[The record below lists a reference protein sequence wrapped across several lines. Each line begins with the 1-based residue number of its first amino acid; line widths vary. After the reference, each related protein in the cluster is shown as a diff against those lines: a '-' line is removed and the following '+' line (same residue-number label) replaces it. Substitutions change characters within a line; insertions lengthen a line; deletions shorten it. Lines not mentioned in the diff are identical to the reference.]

1 MAGVVKPAAAPS
13 VGERVLVRV
22 RSLASSGA
30 GVADLPDGRVA
41 FVQRTAPGDLVE
53 ARIVKLR
60 PRWGEARLLE
70 VLEAGPSRLE
80 APCPLFDR
88 CGGCSL
94 QHLGYDE
101 QLRWKRTFVADA
113 MARIGG
119 LEAPVPAVVPS
130 PRQTGYRN
138 RVTFTVRA
146 LAKDRFVAGFHA
158 LGNPDRIVDV
168 GTECLLPEPPILEA
182 WAAIRGALRSGALP
196 LQERGELRLT
206 LRSLEAGVVLL
217 VKGGGPGWD
226 PALLLAQVP
235 GLLGVW
241 YHASGERAPVQVA
254 GGPVH
259 EAWGEDRVPMA
270 GQAFLQVNR
279 GAAESL
285 TAFVLAQAGAP
296 ARAIDAYCGI
306 GVYGRALAR
315 RGWEV
320 EGIELDADAC
330 AGARHDAPAGFR
342 VWEGR
347 AEDRLAELL
356 PADLVVL
363 NPPRTGLHEGV
374 LAALTRRL
382 PSTVVYVSCDPAT
395 LARDAGRLKEA
406 YRLVDIRSFDL
417 FPQTSHV
424 ETVAVLI
431 PRGGK

>member
-1 MAGVVKPAAAPS
+1 MAGVVTPGAGPS

-60 PRWGEARLLE
+60 PRWGEARLE
-70 VLEAGPSRLE
+70 DVLEAGPSRVA

-94 QHLGYDE
+94 QHLGYEE

-119 LEAPVPAVVPS
+119 MDAAVPEVIAS
-130 PRQTGYRN
+130 PRRTGYRN

-146 LAKDRFVAGFHA
+146 LPRDRFVAGFHA

-168 GTECLLPEPPILEA
+168 GTECLLPEPPIPEA
-182 WAAIRGALRSGALP
+182 WSAIRGALRSGALP
-196 LQERGELRLT
+196 LPATGELRLT

-217 VKGGGPGWD
+217 VKGGARGWD
-226 PALLLAQVP
+226 PASLLAQVP
-235 GLLGVW
+235 GLIGVW
-241 YHASGERAPVQVA
+241 HHASGERAPLKLA
-254 GGPVH
+254 GREVH

-285 TAFVLAQAGAP
+285 VAYVLAQAGP
-296 ARAIDAYCGI
+296 PGRAIDAYCGI

-315 RGWEV
+315 QGWEV
-320 EGIELDADAC
+320 QGIELDADAC
-330 AGARHDAPAGFR
+330 AGARHEAPTRFR

-356 PADLVVL
+356 PADLVIL

-374 LAALTRRL
+374 PATLTRHL
-382 PSTVVYVSCDPAT
+382 PSAVVYVSCDPAT
-395 LARDAGRLKEA
+395 LARDAARMKGA
-406 YRLVDIRSFDL
+406 YRLADIRSFDL

-424 ETVAVLI
+424 ETVAVLTA
-431 PRGGK
+431 RGAD

>member
-1 MAGVVKPAAAPS
+1 MAGVVTPAAAPS
-13 VGERVLVRV
+13 VGERVLMRV

-60 PRWGEARLLE
+60 PRWGEARLLA
-70 VLEAGPSRLE
+70 VLEAGPSRVA

-101 QLRWKRTFVADA
+101 QLRWKRTWVADA
-113 MARIGG
+113 LARIGR
-119 LEAPVPAVVPS
+119 LDAAVPEVIPS
-130 PRQTGYRN
+130 PVRTGYRN
-138 RVTFTVRA
+138 RLTFTVRA
-146 LAKDRFVAGFHA
+146 RARDRFVAGFHA

-168 GTECLLPEPPILEA
+168 GTECLLPEAPILEA

-196 LQERGELRLT
+196 LQETGELRLT

-217 VKGGGPGWD
+217 VKGGRPGWD
-226 PALLLAQVP
+226 PASLLAQVP
-235 GLLGVW
+235 GLAGVW
-241 YHASGERAPVQVA
+241 HHASGEPAPRRVA
-254 GGPVH
+254 GALLH
-259 EAWGEDRVPMA
+259 EAWGEDRVPMG

-285 TAFVLAQAGAP
+285 VAFVLAQAGSP
-296 ARAIDAYCGI
+296 GRAIDAYCGI

-320 EGIELDADAC
+320 QGIELDADAC
-330 AGARHDAPAGFR
+330 AGARHDAPLGFR
-342 VWEGR
+342 VFEGR
-347 AEDRLAELL
+347 AEDRLAGLL

-363 NPPRTGLHEGV
+363 NPPRTGIHEGV
-374 LAALTRRL
+374 PTALLRHL
-382 PSTVVYVSCDPAT
+382 PRTVVYVSCDPAT

-406 YRLVDIRSFDL
+406 YRLADIRSFDL

-424 ETVAVLI
+424 ETVAVLAA
-431 PRGGK
+431 RGAD